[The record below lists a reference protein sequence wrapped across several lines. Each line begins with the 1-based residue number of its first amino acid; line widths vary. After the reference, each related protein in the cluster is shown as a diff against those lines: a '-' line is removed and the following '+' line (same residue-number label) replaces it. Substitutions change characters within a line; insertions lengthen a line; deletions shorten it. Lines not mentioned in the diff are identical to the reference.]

1 MSESA
6 PTTFLDIDPTP
17 ERNPVLPGGKYGND
31 GEATLESLQQF
42 DKDGK
47 QNVVKF
53 GRDAGKACIKARI
66 SILTSEF
73 GFVSIFDDW
82 LLEGSGNYGKNRTL
96 RYLAQLGIDP
106 TASRDPQTGRS
117 KIGLG
122 SLEKAKIL
130 VELGYREWD
139 AKDRDTGELT
149 GERMSANSVK
159 NVWLRPA

>member
-1 MSESA
+1 MEEA
-6 PTTFLDIDPTP
+6 KAVFWD
-17 ERNPVLPGGKYGND
+17 RNGKYGND

-47 QNVVKF
+47 QNTVKY

-66 SILTSEF
+66 SILTAEF

-82 LLEGSGNYGKNRTL
+82 LLEGGGNFGKNRTL
-96 RYLAQLGIDP
+96 RFLNQLGSDP
-106 TASRDPQTGRS
+106 TASRDPNTGRS
-117 KIGLG
+117 KIDLAP
-122 SLEKAKIL
+122 LEKSKVI

-159 NVWLRPA
+159 NVWKRPA